1 MPFGAYDHT
10 PHGPKRFFFWYEI
23 NLKLMHQ
30 FKILK
35 KHHFWLVKRLG
46 VKPACL
52 KVN

>member
-1 MPFGAYDHT
+1 MAQ
-10 PHGPKRFFFWYEI
+10 KISLYEI
-23 NLKLMHQ
+23 NLYLMHQ